1 VTPRGTSPYGVEAS
15 SSRRTRPQLWKPSLE
30 ELAASGEAAEIERR
44 HAVAYLALTERARD
58 KMLGLDQTR
67 WLDRLEADHD
77 DIRAAFGRAVQQED
91 ASTADR
97 LLWAV
102 WRFWQMRGH
111 LHEGSRRAEAALALP
126 PADRVQRCR
135 AYEAAGGL
143 AYWQAD
149 FEACRTFYLAAL
161 DLARRIGDRA
171 LLADALYN
179 SAFVSFQAEP
189 DREEVAEG
197 EAHLEEALALYR
209 ELGDRA
215 GVGRVLWGQGTLA
228 WMLGD
233 RGNIERAAG
242 LFEEASLVYREI
254 DDVFQL
260 GWTERMLGP
269 GAARIGAGRRGPSPD
284 SGSDRRFR
292 RGARCFG
299 GDPAFARL
307 RHHRP
312 SPGDRERALRLA
324 GAMRALRDTTGTGL
338 ADYRVNLV
346 EEIDQLICD
355 AGEQGQR
362 LLDEGAALPYDEV
375 VAYALQSV

>member
-260 GWTERMLGP
+260 GWTERMLG
-269 GAARIGAGRRGPSPD
+269 AGRCSNWGGSTRPE
-284 SGSDRRFR
+284 SGLGQRSTFSSRRDVSAVTLLLLDCAIIALR
-292 RGARCFG
+292 R
-299 GDPAFARL
+299 
-307 RHHRP
+307 
-312 SPGDRERALRLA
+312 GDRERALRLA